1 MGPRV
6 LGDHRVGL
14 VDQPIHAVVV
24 ADRPAR
30 DGPFQLCSGGGEDP
44 IPAARTRFFVMCVS
58 FSFAAAPVAPS

>member
-1 MGPRV
+1 
-6 LGDHRVGL
+6 
-14 VDQPIHAVVV
+14 VV